1 MKRVMHKMGLL
12 RVTSIV
18 NNLSHGG
25 EIYDGVE
32 MRWFVVYRD
41 SPSVANNQV
50 IMNHTKNLDNS
61 HYVCENNLYELF
73 TEKEANALKK
83 YLLRVHKQ
91 ECEIKETDLLLE
103 VYTLGYGNRVL
114 GNREG
119 YYRLDN
125 EDNYDLPFV
134 VWGYYDVSYGRDD
147 SWLTYEM
154 RLMERALN
162 KSGIPITDKGKLK
175 ALIENLK
182 DEGMIVERD
191 IRKKERIKEAKYLM
205 GASIKSLMDSEGKY
219 KRIAFSIMS
228 VILILLFGLLVFNN
242 RSKSTKIVSNAK
254 PESVY
259 SKSSKEVYGKVTPEE
274 KVSAKETAQEN
285 TGKTPEIQTTETEG
299 EKETIQQIS
308 FQKKYLIV
316 ISKGAN
322 IREGPGMRFPIRLAV
337 KKGEVI
343 ERLDDKQ
350 QYWIKIK
357 TQGGV
362 VGWVSKSLLEEI
374 D

>member
-228 VILILLFGLLVFNN
+228 VILLFGLLVFNN

-322 IREGPGMRFPIRLAV
+322 IREGPGMRFLIRLAV

-343 ERLDDKQ
+343 ERLDDKK